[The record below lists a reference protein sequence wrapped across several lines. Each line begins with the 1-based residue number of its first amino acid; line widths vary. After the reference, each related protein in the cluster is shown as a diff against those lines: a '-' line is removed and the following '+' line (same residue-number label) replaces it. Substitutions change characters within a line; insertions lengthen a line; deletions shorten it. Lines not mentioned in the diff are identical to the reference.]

1 MHFASR
7 KAMDIDGLGEKII
20 DQLIQNGLIKNFS
33 DLYNIKSDDLINL
46 ERFASKSALNLIQ
59 SIDKSKQATL
69 AKFIYALGI
78 RNVGEATAYDLA
90 GHFGSIDA
98 VIDANIDD
106 LINIH
111 DIGPTV
117 AESIVKYFADASNVT
132 EIKLLLSKGFVLE
145 TVKTRDNTSS
155 ELEGL
160 NFVLTGTLPNLKR
173 EDAKDLIMNNG
184 GKVISSVSK
193 KTDYLVAGDEA
204 GSKLDKAN
212 ALNVKI
218 IDEDALIKLTK

>member
-1 MHFASR
+1 M
-7 KAMDIDGLGEKII
+7 
-20 DQLIQNGLIKNFS
+20 IQNGLIKNFS

-78 RNVGEATAYDLA
+78 RNVGEATAHDLA

-98 VIDANIDD
+98 LIDANIDD

-117 AESIVKYFADASNVT
+117 AESIVKYFTDTSNVA

>member
-1 MHFASR
+1 
-7 KAMDIDGLGEKII
+7 MDIDGLGEKIV

-98 VIDANIDD
+98 LIDANIDD

-117 AESIVKYFADASNVT
+117 AESIVKYFADTSNVT

-173 EDAKDLIMNNG
+173 EDAKELIMNNG

>member
-1 MHFASR
+1 M
-7 KAMDIDGLGEKII
+7 
-20 DQLIQNGLIKNFS
+20 IQNGLIKNFS

-98 VIDANIDD
+98 LIDANIDD

-117 AESIVKYFADASNVT
+117 AESIVKYFTDTSNVA

>member
-1 MHFASR
+1 
-7 KAMDIDGLGEKII
+7 MDIDGLGEKIV

-46 ERFASKSALNLIQ
+46 ERFAIKSALNLTQ

-98 VIDANIDD
+98 LIDANIDD

-117 AESIVKYFADASNVT
+117 AESIVKYFADTSNVT

>member
-1 MHFASR
+1 
-7 KAMDIDGLGEKII
+7 
-20 DQLIQNGLIKNFS
+20 LIQNGLIKNFS

-98 VIDANIDD
+98 LIDANIDD

-117 AESIVKYFADASNVT
+117 AESIVKYFTDTSNVA

-145 TVKTRDNTSS
+145 DCKD
-155 ELEGL
+155 
-160 NFVLTGTLPNLKR
+160 KR
-173 EDAKDLIMNNG
+173 
-184 GKVISSVSK
+184 
-193 KTDYLVAGDEA
+193 
-204 GSKLDKAN
+204 
-212 ALNVKI
+212 
-218 IDEDALIKLTK
+218 

>member
-7 KAMDIDGLGEKII
+7 KAMDIDGLGEKIV

-46 ERFASKSALNLIQ
+46 ERFAIKSALNLIQ

-69 AKFIYALGI
+69 AKFIYALGV
-78 RNVGEATAYDLA
+78 RNVGEATANDLA
-90 GHFGSIDA
+90 DHFGSIDA
-98 VIDANIDD
+98 LIDANIDD